1 MNKNNN
7 YDVVVVGG
15 GPSGAFFA
23 YEFIKRNP
31 NKKILLI
38 ERGKR
43 VENRKCPEKECE
55 KCIKCKP
62 FCQITNGFSGAG
74 AFSDGKLSLYNP
86 EDDDFYVGGNL
97 HKYVG
102 VDATKRLIDYTDKV
116 YLEFGAT
123 KKLKGLGHE
132 TEIAHIR
139 KASQKVG
146 VDLINIPIRHLGT
159 DKAPELYKKIE
170 DFLEKSGVEI
180 LFQTEVTDLIVTDD
194 KIEGVRYK
202 NTSNNT
208 IFDVYAEKVVVAVGR
223 VGAKWLLNMCEK
235 HHIKSSPAIIDVGI
249 RYELSD
255 EVMKTVNDLMYEGK
269 FIGKPNPFNDKVR
282 TFCQNPLGFVSTEV
296 YDDELTLVNGHS
308 CKSKK
313 STNTNLALLVSLEL
327 NNVPDPME
335 YSRNIARNMNALG
348 KGNVLVQRLGD
359 IKLGKRTWPEELKKN
374 SVVPTL
380 KSAKP
385 GDLGLAMP
393 YREMTDILNFVNLL
407 DTVIPG
413 FANPDNLL
421 YGPELKFYSNKVDIS
436 SNFETSIKS
445 LYTIGDGCGLTRG
458 LMMASASGIQL
469 ARTLYK

>member
-223 VGAKWLLNMCEK
+223 SWCQVAAKY
-235 HHIKSSPAIIDVGI
+235 V
-249 RYELSD
+249 
-255 EVMKTVNDLMYEGK
+255 
-269 FIGKPNPFNDKVR
+269 
-282 TFCQNPLGFVSTEV
+282 
-296 YDDELTLVNGHS
+296 
-308 CKSKK
+308 
-313 STNTNLALLVSLEL
+313 
-327 NNVPDPME
+327 
-335 YSRNIARNMNALG
+335 
-348 KGNVLVQRLGD
+348 
-359 IKLGKRTWPEELKKN
+359 
-374 SVVPTL
+374 
-380 KSAKP
+380 
-385 GDLGLAMP
+385 
-393 YREMTDILNFVNLL
+393 
-407 DTVIPG
+407 
-413 FANPDNLL
+413 
-421 YGPELKFYSNKVDIS
+421 
-436 SNFETSIKS
+436 
-445 LYTIGDGCGLTRG
+445 
-458 LMMASASGIQL
+458 
-469 ARTLYK
+469 

>member
-1 MNKNNN
+1 M
-7 YDVVVVGG
+7 
-15 GPSGAFFA
+15 
-23 YEFIKRNP
+23 
-31 NKKILLI
+31 
-38 ERGKR
+38 
-43 VENRKCPEKECE
+43 
-55 KCIKCKP
+55 
-62 FCQITNGFSGAG
+62 
-74 AFSDGKLSLYNP
+74 
-86 EDDDFYVGGNL
+86 
-97 HKYVG
+97 
-102 VDATKRLIDYTDKV
+102 
-116 YLEFGAT
+116 
-123 KKLKGLGHE
+123 
-132 TEIAHIR
+132 
-139 KASQKVG
+139 
-146 VDLINIPIRHLGT
+146 
-159 DKAPELYKKIE
+159 
-170 DFLEKSGVEI
+170 
-180 LFQTEVTDLIVTDD
+180 
-194 KIEGVRYK
+194 
-202 NTSNNT
+202 
-208 IFDVYAEKVVVAVGR
+208 
-223 VGAKWLLNMCEK
+223 
-235 HHIKSSPAIIDVGI
+235 
-249 RYELSD
+249 
-255 EVMKTVNDLMYEGK
+255 
-269 FIGKPNPFNDKVR
+269 
-282 TFCQNPLGFVSTEV
+282 
-296 YDDELTLVNGHS
+296 
-308 CKSKK
+308 
-313 STNTNLALLVSLEL
+313 SLEL